1 MKETIRTGVW
11 ETNSSSI
18 HALCVQ
24 KEVLSVESVL
34 KKASPDLIRWIKLEG
49 LIIGRKCEFP
59 DFKYPSEE
67 IEMFEDLLT
76 LTFLYCSPEMSSIDY
91 NVLVF
96 FSDLAE
102 KLGVGLS
109 FCSDLENGIIGTKYE
124 GDCYSMACI
133 ISNNC
138 DSSGEVESI
147 LVSFLRFLILPEEVK
162 TYVISRSP
170 EKEGD
175 TDFTTIPEDFIDV
188 SFTVK
193 D

>member
-1 MKETIRTGVW
+1 MKETIRTEVW

-18 HALCVQ
+18 HTLCVQ
-24 KEVLSVESVL
+24 KEVLNVESVL
-34 KKASPDLIRWIKLEG
+34 KRASPELIEWIKLEG
-49 LIIGRKCEFP
+49 LNIGRKCEFH

-67 IEMFEDLLT
+67 VERFEDLLT
-76 LTFLYCSPEMSSIDY
+76 LTFLYCLSDMSSIDY
-91 NVLVF
+91 KVLVF

-102 KLGVGLS
+102 RLGVGLI
-109 FCSDLENGIIGTKYE
+109 FCSNLEDGIIGTKYE

-138 DSSGEVESI
+138 DSCEVESI
-147 LVSFLRFLILPEEVK
+147 LVSFLRFLISPEEVK
-162 TYVISRSP
+162 VYMISRYC
-170 EKEGD
+170 EEEGD
-175 TDFTTIPEDFIDV
+175 SGFSTIPEDFIDV

>member
-1 MKETIRTGVW
+1 MKETIRTRVW

-18 HALCVQ
+18 HTLCVQ
-24 KEVLSVESVL
+24 KEVLNVESVL
-34 KKASPDLIRWIKLEG
+34 KKASPDLIGWIKLEG
-49 LIIGRKCEFP
+49 LNIGRKCEFP

-67 IEMFEDLLT
+67 IERFEDLLT
-76 LTFLYCSPEMSSIDY
+76 LTFIYCSPEISSIEY

-102 KLGVGLS
+102 RLGVGLV
-109 FCSDLENGIIGTKYE
+109 FCSNLENGIIRTEYE
-124 GDCYSMACI
+124 EDCYSMACI

-138 DSSGEVESI
+138 DLEEEVESI

-162 TYVISRSP
+162 TYVISR
-170 EKEGD
+170 EGD
-175 TDFTTIPEDFIDV
+175 SGYTTIPGDFIDV

>member
-1 MKETIRTGVW
+1 MKETVRTRVW

-18 HALCVQ
+18 HTLCVQ
-24 KEVLSVESVL
+24 KEVLNVESVL
-34 KKASPDLIRWIKLEG
+34 KKVSPDLMKWIKLEG
-49 LIIGRKCEFP
+49 LNIGRKCEFP

-76 LTFLYCSPEMSSIDY
+76 LTFLYCSPEISSIDY
-91 NVLVF
+91 KVLVF

-102 KLGVGLS
+102 RLGVGLV
-109 FCSDLENGIIGTKYE
+109 FCSNLENGITGTKYE
-124 GDCYSMACI
+124 DDCYSMACI

-138 DSSGEVESI
+138 ESGSEAESI
-147 LVSFLRFLILPEEVK
+147 LVSFLRFLVLPEEVK
-162 TYVISRSP
+162 TYVISRYQG
-170 EKEGD
+170 EGD
-175 TDFTTIPEDFIDV
+175 SGYTTIPEDFIDV